1 MFLFLVLLI
10 TLVILILITAFVI
23 SIFGAGFMI
32 IFGDVIVCILII
44 AWIIKKIISRKKD
57 KNK

>member
-1 MFLFLVLLI
+1 MFLFLVLLV

-23 SIFGAGFMI
+23 SIFGAGFII
-32 IFGDVIVCILII
+32 IFGDVIVCVLII
-44 AWIIKKIISRKKD
+44 AWIIKKIISKKKD

>member
-23 SIFGAGFMI
+23 SIFGAGFII
-32 IFGDVIVCILII
+32 IFGDVIVCVLII
-44 AWIIKKIISRKKD
+44 AWIIKKIISKKIL
-57 KNK
+57 NF

>member
-10 TLVILILITAFVI
+10 TLVMLILITAFVI
-23 SIFGAGFMI
+23 SIFGTGFII

-44 AWIIKKIISRKKD
+44 AWIIKKIISKKKD

>member
-23 SIFGAGFMI
+23 SIFGAGFII
-32 IFGDVIVCILII
+32 IFGDVIVCVLII
-44 AWIIKKIISRKKD
+44 AWIIKKVISKKKD

>member
-10 TLVILILITAFVI
+10 TLIILISITAFVI
-23 SIFGAGFMI
+23 SIFGAGFII
-32 IFGDVIVCILII
+32 IFGDVIICVLII
-44 AWIIKKIISRKKD
+44 AWIIKKIISKKKD

>member
-10 TLVILILITAFVI
+10 TLIILILITAFVI
-23 SIFGAGFMI
+23 GIFGAGFII
-32 IFGDVIVCILII
+32 IFGDVIVCVLII
-44 AWIIKKIISRKKD
+44 AWIIKKIISKKKD

>member
-23 SIFGAGFMI
+23 SIFGAGFII
-32 IFGDVIVCILII
+32 IFGDVVVCVLII
-44 AWIIKKIISRKKD
+44 AWIIKKIISKKKD

>member
-10 TLVILILITAFVI
+10 TLVMLILITAFVI
-23 SIFGAGFMI
+23 SIFGAGFII
-32 IFGDVIVCILII
+32 IFGDVIVCVLII
-44 AWIIKKIISRKKD
+44 AWIIKKVISKKKD

>member
-10 TLVILILITAFVI
+10 TFVILILITAFVI
-23 SIFGAGFMI
+23 SIFGAGFII
-32 IFGDVIVCILII
+32 IFGDVIVCVLII
-44 AWIIKKIISRKKD
+44 AWIIKKIISKKKD